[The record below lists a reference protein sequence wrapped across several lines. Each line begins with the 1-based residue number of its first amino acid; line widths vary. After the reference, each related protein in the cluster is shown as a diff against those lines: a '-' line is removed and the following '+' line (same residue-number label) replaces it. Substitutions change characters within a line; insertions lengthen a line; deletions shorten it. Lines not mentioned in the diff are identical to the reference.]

1 MPVTEVRGASINHE
15 VTGSGEPLLLLPC
28 LGADLSCWG
37 FQVPG
42 YSERYTCIS
51 VDLPGVGLSPP
62 PEGAASTIRY
72 ADEMAALL
80 DALGIA
86 STHVAGVSL
95 GSAVATH
102 LAARHPERVRS
113 LALHSTWDV
122 TDAYMATVLDGWDTL
137 VRAAPTVADAVVTGI
152 FPWAFTAAMYAER
165 PDVLEEFGAIA
176 RSRPPQSVAG
186 FDAGAQAVRGHDA
199 REALGRIAAPTL
211 VTYGALDALT
221 STRFAPA
228 MTEGIRDSRLHVFE
242 GLSHAGFNEDP
253 DRFTAVTLEFMAS
266 VGG

>member
-1 MPVTEVRGASINHE
+1 MPVAEVPGASINHE
-15 VTGSGEPLLLLPC
+15 VAGSGEPLLLIPC

-37 FQVPG
+37 FQVPA
-42 YSERYTCIS
+42 YAERYTCIS

-62 PEGAASTIRY
+62 PEGEASTIRY

-80 DALGIA
+80 DALRVA
-86 STHVAGVSL
+86 SAHVAGVSL

-122 TDAYMATVLDGWDTL
+122 TDAYMGAVLDGWDAM

-152 FPWAFTAAMYAER
+152 FPWAFTAEMYRER
-165 PDVLEEFGAIA
+165 GNVLEEFGAIA
-176 RSRPPQSVAG
+176 RSRPPQSAEG
-186 FDAGAQAVRGHDA
+186 FAAEAHAVRGHDG
-199 REALGRIAAPTL
+199 RDALGRVTAPTL
-211 VTYGALDALT
+211 VTFGELDRLT

-266 VGG
+266 L